1 MYNITKR
8 CITRLFHVII
18 LKEIIRNLF
27 VTIVEYTD
35 TYFINV
41 KNQL

>member
-8 CITRLFHVII
+8 CITRLFHVIT

-27 VTIVEYTD
+27 VTIVGYMD
-35 TYFINV
+35 TYFINA